1 MYRINIDSWVITKFC
16 YFFTHYLLDLPNPT
30 TMKTNHTISLM
41 KHLAL
46 SVLLTILILTRASGQ
61 AGFQPLTH
69 VYAFYMN
76 GECGGKLK
84 VRFMYME
91 RGTPNQDINNITFY
105 YKNSSSSWIPF
116 ASAINNYT
124 KTYDWSDSWWGSST
138 RPYSLGA
145 ESSQNITFGD
155 RSNLTSNQSHI
166 DFIWNNIPADA
177 YGSSGFITI
186 ATSGSFGSFS
196 TWQHTNSSS
205 QLVIPL
211 PVLNAP
217 STLSATNADHC
228 NKVALTWT
236 LPGSFPCS
244 YNQEIYRNNVYL
256 AQVNSSANTY
266 DDLTAPQGSHTY
278 HIKAVHKTTSTNGT
292 ISSFPSNTAIGS
304 KNSSASPPSG
314 ITATTSSC
322 DGEIRINWT
331 FNDSDP
337 TSFKIYRSTNTTTF
351 TTVIA
356 TLSGSERAYI
366 DASITKNTTYYY
378 KVATVGTCGETM
390 STSYF
395 TGFAPDIPA
404 KATGV
409 TVTTNGTNNG
419 FIINWTDNSNNETG
433 FIVERSIQGQ
443 AGVSN
448 FNVGPNVTTYSDNS
462 VLACVNYT
470 YTIRARNNCD
480 PAGNPSNASS
490 VVRIFPDLSTS
501 FNTTNNKLT
510 ASKGYFTNMVQLSW
524 STLNVDILTQYR
536 IFRKQFGTTNDSILI
551 GTAGMGEGNFIDNSS
566 ISGVLYKYTIIGVL
580 NCGGFTRYSN
590 FTEDIGFRTAFG
602 TVSGAITYSGG
613 IAVQNA
619 KIQVSATSSVGA
631 SLNFANATGLL
642 TVPASSKLSFTTAA
656 TFECWFRTPNTT
668 GTKELIRINSGT
680 KSITLRLVNNM
691 LSLFVNNGST
701 TQNVSSTTGFLANNY
716 NQATGVVTADSLVVY
731 LNGLRSA
738 ALSLSSYTL
747 FPLNNSSI
755 SMGSSFV
762 GNLDEVRLFGRLKTA
777 QEVTEDY
784 SRRVNPDDTELK
796 AYYTF
801 DENMAGYN
809 GFFDYSKVGQ
819 VFNENH
825 GTMAN
830 VVYNSLIPSSSQLA
844 HASYTDASGT
854 FVVTNI
860 GYTGTGQPFI
870 ITPSYETHSFSPI
883 TRNVFIGEGSVS
895 HSQQDFTDISS
906 FAVSGFV
913 NYVPIGGATLGCP
926 AEGIN
931 FKIDGQTVVR
941 NGEPVATDVDG
952 KFDFQVPIGNH
963 VITAFKDGHIFSQGR
978 FPALP
983 VQSFNFQNSVAGIAF
998 VDSTLVK
1005 VVGRAVGG
1013 SIEAG
1018 KKPGMGK
1025 SINNIGK
1032 TRIHFKSQLRNGCS
1046 KITVITNDTSGEYV
1060 TYLPPLIYTI
1070 DTVKIQTNNDPNLG
1084 FGIQQVLDIT
1094 NATNITRVYDTIRV
1108 GNTVVRIDSASFNT
1122 RRDFICFAP
1131 PQLFLS
1137 RTTGRTPTDSVFVGE
1152 MKLFTDSINFISL
1165 VPSNPF
1171 GWPVFK
1177 QFASYAAR
1185 IWAYDIYRNF
1195 DYVPAK
1201 EFKVPINGSVSIQ
1214 NGLAS
1219 GDGSSVVLDVV
1230 NGYALYEFRGGLPNL
1245 NTDVPAANSY
1255 TKTMSVTLFS
1265 PGNNGS
1271 RFTQWLP
1278 NPGNAPFRGYVFGG
1292 RTRAGSSFTTSGPQK
1307 VDLILRDPPGS
1318 GSSATWSRNTSYNT
1332 IKRYSN
1338 LNNTGGSFM
1347 GTAHLGAKWE
1357 ASVGLVFEVSLENEI
1372 GGTAGFGVTKE
1383 TTAGENGELVTSLSS
1398 SLSIS
1403 TGSNAEQVGSN
1414 ADVFFGHATNYTFG
1428 LADNL
1433 LLVKATD
1440 CNIPGVTC
1448 APNTVNGF
1456 RIGIRQNLAIDP
1468 NGINTSFAYTT
1479 GEIES
1484 IVIPNLV
1491 KVRNLI
1497 LQNGKKRNGLA
1508 RYNIVYNDTLDDDYA
1523 KKFGT
1528 NNDDLI
1534 WGNIRTKT
1542 DPRVQSMQDRTGPS
1556 YTFIPDSLYE
1566 TDSVRMYNDQIRL
1579 WKEALARNEKEK
1591 YDAFRLNIGNVMQ
1604 SATNTSIG
1612 QATLTREFSVSK
1624 SKEVTT
1630 FEEVYLS
1637 HDEAFGFLA
1646 LAGGS
1651 GIDLS
1656 GSLTLGE
1663 TTTTDDGTSTDT
1675 TTTISYTLTDGDP
1688 GDLISVDVV
1697 DPGTG
1702 NGHMF
1707 KLRGGQTSCPY
1718 EGPEYAHYYKPRDT
1732 VMASTYF
1739 EDGESELLTD
1749 GTFQRHVPTIQVPEP
1764 VRYNVPAAQA
1774 AIFNLKLGNQSE
1786 SEDDQ
1791 TYDLRIVESTN
1802 PNGAILTIDG
1812 LDPNRA
1818 FTVPFR
1824 TTLNKTLSIRRGPIF
1839 YDYDSILIILK
1850 SSCDDDIVDSAYVSA
1865 KFIPTCTKP
1874 TIYTPAD
1881 KWTLNR
1887 TFQDTMPVII
1897 YDYDYNFGGLK
1908 NITFQYKPAS
1918 SSQWNILE
1926 TFYKV
1931 PEDTDD
1937 LIIPSDRSFIEYKW
1951 NMKQLVDGPYDIRA
1965 VSTCSAP
1972 GYADTKV
1979 ESDVNRGLADRVN
1992 PAPFGNPSPADGIL
2006 SPNDEISIQFNEPV
2020 DPASL
2025 SYGNFDIRGV
2035 LNGSKLQNTASIYFD
2050 GDNDCVEVPTGL
2062 NLAKRS
2068 FSLEFWAKRGSLGP
2082 QIIFS
2087 QGIDAAQNIQI
2098 GFDASNKFY
2107 FQIGNDSV
2115 SSNIDITDTVAF
2127 YHYTVSYD
2135 FDSSSCELFR
2145 NGVVINTGNTKIYN
2159 QYEGGGK
2166 TFFGK
2171 TSNSIGNDF
2180 KGNLRDFRLWSRTRK
2195 SNEIISSINISLR
2208 GTEFGIMANWRF
2220 DEAIGTTV
2228 KDYVRMRHGQ
2238 MKNAVWEINPK
2249 GASYRINTEP
2259 LVVAASDLVFV
2270 NENDF
2275 TIEFWFKGANDGTVT
2290 SLFSNGRG
2298 DSTDNNPSIR
2308 WNIEKDAQGRIL
2320 VKHKGNTFEAVS
2332 TSFFDNNW
2340 HHFALVLQRA
2350 TSLTAF
2356 VDGNQQ
2362 NTISSG
2368 GLEQFAG
2375 NKFWIGGRGYQPF
2388 GPEVVDRAFNGWID
2402 EFRIWNSARSQL
2414 QIERDRINRLAG
2426 TETDLVCY
2434 IPFEQYTINMGVPI
2448 LTPSLVD
2455 IKTAA
2460 RAISGTTAL
2469 GSGLNN
2475 QTPSIKLQRP
2485 VEAINFTYALN
2496 GDKIIL
2502 TPNTLPA
2509 LIENVTLDITVKD
2522 VFDLNGNK
2530 MQSPK
2535 TWIAYVD
2542 KNQVKWQDQEF
2553 NFTKKRGEALTFTTT
2568 VVNSGGAVKQFTISN
2583 LPAWL
2588 SASPQS
2594 GTITPNSTRTITLTV
2609 DPNVNIGSYEQEVQ
2623 LLTDFGFPDGLLVKL
2638 KVYADLPSSWRV
2650 DPSKFENAMSVVG
2663 QIRINNVISTNPDDK
2678 LAAFVDGECR
2688 GIATLQYFPQIDRY
2702 YAFLTVYSNLPSGEQ
2717 LEFRIWNA
2725 AAGKVHADVQPHLE
2739 FQSNELVGSV
2749 INPQIFNA
2757 TDKLSNSIPLAV
2769 GWNWISFNLIM
2780 TDSNDLNRLLNRIQL
2795 TNGDILRDQ
2804 TLFAD
2809 YNTEGGWAG
2818 SLANPRGGIKPE
2830 YSYRLKVNSKDTLT
2844 ITGVEIDP
2852 STRPILLNAGWNWI
2866 GFGSQR
2872 NLSVTEAFSSL
2883 SSSAGDLVKSQ
2894 NQFALYDPVIGWVGN
2909 LTTLIPG
2916 KGYMYKSATNTSF
2929 MYPRS
2934 AMFGK
2939 TKAVPNVYYSDYFS
2953 YNPHVY
2959 EQNMSVVVDPGI
2971 CSEAML
2977 SGRLSLGAYVGNEL
2991 RGVTRVTTMNNRG
3004 LYFITVSAN
3013 QANEE
3018 VQFKLLDELT
3028 GNTISMQ
3035 GQVTFTSNQHLGSL
3049 AKPIEIKPIG
3059 SFACESFASVVNK
3072 DLNLSVFP
3080 NPFGKQVALFIQNIS
3095 SPELTISVYDIT
3107 GKQVDEFT
3115 HLTQNSQNAQVSWEP
3130 ELRGISI
3137 KPGFYFVE
3145 VNSGGQLIRAKIIK
3159 K

>member
-1 MYRINIDSWVITKFC
+1 
-16 YFFTHYLLDLPNPT
+16 
-30 TMKTNHTISLM
+30 MKTNHTISLM

>member
-1 MYRINIDSWVITKFC
+1 
-16 YFFTHYLLDLPNPT
+16 
-30 TMKTNHTISLM
+30 MKTTHTNSLM

-46 SVLLTILILTRASGQ
+46 SVVLTTLILTRAFGQ

-76 GECGGKLK
+76 GENNTQCGGRLK

-116 ASAINNYT
+116 ASAINNNS
-124 KTYDWSDSWWGSST
+124 KANDWDETWWGET
-138 RPYSLGA
+138 RTYSLGP
-145 ESSQNITFGD
+145 ESSQNITLGHKT
-155 RSNLTSNQSHI
+155 NVTSNQSHI
-166 DFIWNNIPADA
+166 DFIWSNIPADA
-177 YGSSGFITI
+177 YGSGFITI
-186 ATSGSFGSFS
+186 ATAGSFGSFS
-196 TWQHTNSSS
+196 TWQHTVSSS

-228 NKVALTWT
+228 NKVALTWSA
-236 LPGSFPCS
+236 PGSFPCS

-256 AQVNSSANTY
+256 AQVNSSANSY
-266 DDLTAPQGSHTY
+266 DDVTAPQGSHTY
-278 HIKAVHKTTSTNGT
+278 HIKAVHKTTSTNG
-292 ISSFPSNTAIGS
+292 IIASFPSNTAIGS

-314 ITATTSSC
+314 ITATTTSC

-331 FNDSDP
+331 FNDADP
-337 TSFKIYRSTNTTTF
+337 TNFKVSRSTNPTSGY
-351 TTVIA
+351 TVIA
-356 TLSGSERAYI
+356 TLPGSDRAYI

-378 KVATVGTCGETM
+378 KVATVGTCGETT
-390 STSYF
+390 SPSYF

-404 KATGV
+404 KATSV

-443 AGVSN
+443 AGVTN
-448 FNVGPNVTTYSDNS
+448 FNVGPNVTTFSDNS

-501 FNTTNNKLT
+501 FNTTNFKLT

-619 KIQVSATSSVGA
+619 RVQVTPAATTFVGA
-631 SLNFANATGLL
+631 SVNFANTSGTM
-642 TVPASSKLSFTTAA
+642 TVPASSKLSFTTGA
-656 TFECWFRTPNTT
+656 TFECWFITPNTT
-668 GTKELIRINSGT
+668 GTKELIRINSGS
-680 KSITLRLVNNM
+680 KSIMLRLVGDK

-701 TQNVSSTTGFLANNY
+701 TQNVSSITGFLSNNY
-716 NQATGVVTADSLVVY
+716 NQATGVVSADSLVVY
-731 LNGLRSA
+731 LNGIRSA
-738 ALSLSSYTL
+738 ALALGAYTL

-755 SMGSSFV
+755 TMGSTFV
-762 GNLDEVRLFGRLKTA
+762 GNLDEVRVYARQKSA
-777 QEVTEDY
+777 QEVSEDY

-801 DENMAGYN
+801 DENMVGYN

-819 VFNENH
+819 AFNEQH
-825 GTMAN
+825 GSMTN
-830 VVYNSLIPSSSQLA
+830 VTYSNNIPSSSQLA
-844 HASYTDASGT
+844 HASFTDASGT
-854 FVVTNI
+854 YVVTNI
-860 GYTGTGQPFI
+860 GYAGTGQPFI

-883 TRNVFIGEGSVS
+883 NRNVFIGEGSVS

-983 VQSFNFQNSVAGIAF
+983 TPSFNFQNSVAGITF

-1013 SIEAG
+1013 AIEAA

-1025 SINNIGK
+1025 SVNNIGK

-1084 FGIQQVLDIT
+1084 FGIQQVLDLT
-1094 NATNITRVYDTIRV
+1094 NATTITRVYDTIRI
-1108 GNTVVRIDSASFNT
+1108 GTTVVRIDSASFNT
-1122 RRDFICFAP
+1122 RRDFICYAP
-1131 PQLFLS
+1131 PKLFLS
-1137 RTTGRTPTDSVFVGE
+1137 RTTGRTPTDSSFVGE

-1165 VPSNPF
+1165 VPTNPF

-1177 QFASYAAR
+1177 QFSTYTAK
-1185 IWAYDIYRNF
+1185 IWAFDIYQNF
-1195 DYVPAK
+1195 DYTPVK
-1201 EFKVPINGSVSIQ
+1201 EFKVPITGSVSIQ
-1214 NGLAS
+1214 NGLAA
-1219 GDGSSVVLDVV
+1219 GNGSSVILDVV
-1230 NGYALYEFRGGLPNL
+1230 DGYALYEFRGGLPNL

-1255 TKTMSVTLFS
+1255 TKTMSVTLFA

-1278 NPGNAPFRGYVFGG
+1278 NAGNTPFRGYVFGG

-1403 TGSNAEQVGSN
+1403 TGSNPEQVGSN
-1414 ADVFFGHATNYTFG
+1414 ADIFFGHATNYTFG

-1433 LLVKATD
+1433 LLVKASD

-1479 GEIES
+1479 GEIED
-1484 IVIPNLV
+1484 IVIPNLI
-1491 KVRNLI
+1491 KTRNLI
-1497 LQNGKKRNGLA
+1497 LQNGKKRNGLP

-1542 DPRVQSMQDRTGPS
+1542 DPRVQNNQDKTGPS

-1566 TDSVRMYNDQIRL
+1566 TDSVRMFNDQIRL

-1591 YDAFRLNIGNVMQ
+1591 YDAFRLNIGNILQ
-1604 SATNTSIG
+1604 SASNTSIG

-1637 HDEAFGFLA
+1637 HDEAFGFVA

-1774 AIFNLKLGNQSE
+1774 ATFNLKLGNQSE

-1791 TYDLRIVESTN
+1791 TYDLRVVESTN

-1812 LDPNRA
+1812 LDPNRS

-1824 TTLNKTLSIRRGPIF
+1824 TTLNKTLSIKRGPLF

-1850 SSCDDDIVDSAYVSA
+1850 SPCDDDIVDSAYVSA

-1874 TIYTPAD
+1874 IIYTPAD

-1931 PEDTDD
+1931 PEDTED

-1972 GYADTKV
+1972 GYADAKV
-1979 ESDVNRGLADRVN
+1979 ESEVNRGLADRVN

-2050 GDNDCVEVPTGL
+2050 GDNDYVEVPTGL

-2166 TFFGK
+2166 TIFGR

-2259 LVVAASDLVFV
+2259 LAVGASDLVFV

-2308 WNIEKDAQGRIL
+2308 WNIEKDAQGKIL
-2320 VKHKGNTFEAVS
+2320 VKHKGSTFEAVS

-2356 VDGNQQ
+2356 IDGNQQ

-2375 NKFWIGGRGYQPF
+2375 NKFWIGARGYQPF

-2402 EFRIWNSARSQL
+2402 EFRLWNSARSQL

-2448 LTPSLVD
+2448 LTPSLAD
-2455 IKTAA
+2455 IKTPA
-2460 RAISGTTAL
+2460 RSISGTTAL

-2475 QTPSIKLQRP
+2475 QTPAIKLQRP

-2535 TWIAYVD
+2535 TWIAYID

-2568 VVNSGGAVKQFTISN
+2568 IVNSGGAVKQYSISN

-2594 GTITPNSTRTITLTV
+2594 GTISPNSTRTITLTV

-2623 LLTDFGFPDGLLVKL
+2623 LLTDFGFPDGLLVRL
-2638 KVYADLPSSWRV
+2638 KVFADLPSSWRI
-2650 DPSKFENAMSVVG
+2650 DPARFENAMSIVG
-2663 QIRINNVISTNPDDK
+2663 QIRINNVISTNPDDR
-2678 LAAFVDGECR
+2678 LAAFVNGECR
-2688 GIATLQYFPQIDRY
+2688 GIASLQYFPQIDRY
-2702 YAFLTVYSNLPSGEQ
+2702 YAFLTVYSNVPSGEH

-2725 AAGKVHADVQPHLE
+2725 AAGKVHADVQPQLE
-2739 FQSNELVGSV
+2739 FLSNELVGSV
-2749 INPQIFNA
+2749 INPQVFNA
-2757 TDKLSNSIPLAV
+2757 TDKLSSTIPLVA
-2769 GWNWISFNLIM
+2769 GWNWISFNLMM
-2780 TDSNDLNRLLNRIQL
+2780 TDSNDLNKLMKRIVL
-2795 TNGDILRDQ
+2795 ANGDLLRDQ
-2804 TLFAD
+2804 SKFAD
-2809 YNTEGGWAG
+2809 YNTEAGWAG
-2818 SLANPRGGIKPE
+2818 SLANPQAGIKPE
-2830 YSYRLKVNSKDTLT
+2830 YSYRLRVTAKDTLT

-2852 STRPILLNAGWNWI
+2852 SVRPIQLNAGWNWI

-2883 SSSAGDLVKSQ
+2883 NSTAGDLVKSQ

-2909 LTTLIPG
+2909 LNTLIPG
-2916 KGYMYKSATNTSF
+2916 KGYMYRSATNTSF

-2934 AMFGK
+2934 VMFGK
-2939 TKAVPNVYYSDYFS
+2939 TQAVPNLYRSDFFS

-2959 EQNMSVVVDPGI
+2959 EQNMSVVVDAGI
-2971 CSEAML
+2971 CQEAAL
-2977 SGRLSLGAYVGNEL
+2977 SGRLSLGAYSGNEL
-2991 RGVTRVTTMNNRG
+2991 RGATRITQAGNRG

-3013 QANEE
+3013 QFDEAI
-3018 VQFKLLDELT
+3018 QFKLLDEQT
-3028 GNTISMQ
+3028 GHTIDML
-3035 GQVTFTSNQHLGSL
+3035 GRVTFSANQHLGSL
-3049 AKPIEIKPIG
+3049 IKPIEIKPAG
-3059 SFACESFASVVNK
+3059 NFSCENFAASFNTG
-3072 DLNLSVFP
+3072 LNISVFP
-3080 NPFGKQVALFIQNIS
+3080 NPFSNQVSLYIQNIS
-3095 SPELTISVYDIT
+3095 SPNLAVAVYDIA

-3115 HLTQNSQNAQVSWEP
+3115 YEALTNTSAYVLWEP
-3130 ELRGISI
+3130 EQRGLNI

-3145 VNSGGQLIRAKIIK
+3145 INSGGQLTRAKIIK